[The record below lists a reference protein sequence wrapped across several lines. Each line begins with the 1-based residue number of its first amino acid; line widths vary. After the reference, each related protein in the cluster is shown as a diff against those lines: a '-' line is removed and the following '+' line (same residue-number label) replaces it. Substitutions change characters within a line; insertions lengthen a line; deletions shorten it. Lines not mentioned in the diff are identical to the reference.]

1 MHTESTLLTLIIQLI
16 LIIAAGRAAGALFRF
31 LGQPQ
36 VCGEIAA
43 GLMLGPSVFGM
54 LFPKLHVFL
63 FNPAASEH
71 LNVLS
76 QIGLVF
82 MMFLIGLEF
91 DFSHL
96 HGNHRS
102 AMAISSAGIVLPFVL
117 GLGLGHLLYSILEI
131 HVSHLGF
138 VLFVATS
145 LSITAIPTLGRIM
158 MEFNIQRT
166 RLGVLTITAAAMDDA
181 AGWLLLALCSAV
193 VQSDLRPGHFALIAV
208 AVVGY
213 LLFMVLI
220 ARPLLV
226 RWVGHM
232 MKSSKPEL
240 SLNHLAQVLVLLFL
254 SAAITNL
261 IGIFSIFGAFALGA
275 VLYDQVEFRVAV
287 NRRLSDFI
295 IVFFLPIFFT
305 YTGLHT
311 DIGSMYTRSVWLL
324 CGLVTLV
331 ASIGKFGGCALMAGL
346 HGIRWREA
354 FCVGTMMNTRGLME
368 LIVLNTGYN
377 LGIIPKPV
385 FFMLVIMA
393 IGTTYMTAP
402 VLTLL
407 IRGTALQKDFQ
418 ASQFMQKRRAQFTIS
433 RGSLPPIDSGRYFP
447 TGPTEY

>member
-1 MHTESTLLTLIIQLI
+1 
-16 LIIAAGRAAGALFRF
+16 
-31 LGQPQ
+31 
-36 VCGEIAA
+36 
-43 GLMLGPSVFGM
+43 
-54 LFPKLHVFL
+54 
-63 FNPAASEH
+63 
-71 LNVLS
+71 
-76 QIGLVF
+76 
-82 MMFLIGLEF
+82 
-91 DFSHL
+91 
-96 HGNHRS
+96 
-102 AMAISSAGIVLPFVL
+102 
-117 GLGLGHLLYSILEI
+117 
-131 HVSHLGF
+131 
-138 VLFVATS
+138 
-145 LSITAIPTLGRIM
+145 

-287 NRRLSDFI
+287 NRRLRDFV

-311 DIGSMYTRSVWLL
+311 DIGSMYTRSAWLL

-393 IGTTYMTAP
+393 ITTTYMTAP

-433 RGSLPPIDSGRYFP
+433 RGSLPPIDPGSYFP